1 MRKYVKSLLT
11 LAVIILG
18 IGAFYTQSVLS
29 AGGYPSFQI
38 MHQSGDEEEIEPV
51 IVNATYSLGQRN
63 KSNSIDESL
72 QITANGSMYDNDA
85 SYIEQV
91 NGEVGEQQFI
101 KQLRKEHRNFM
112 RGKLPDPNAF
122 FENDRYLAYGE
133 VSMEMERLG
142 TGTPEFTFHISVLDK
157 EEQETESFAMDL
169 QESSSIDNIQLEEVQ
184 MLDDVLKVVTVN
196 EPAEEKEDTEVHVYD
211 FDVAANK
218 LVKDKKIW
226 TSPEPGDE
234 QYVEANIIS
243 KTGHDLKKN
252 HIVLQQ
258 KILREDEW
266 EDGFQTKEMD
276 NKVIVYNLETNEE
289 EEVDIPENMEPAFYD
304 DSFIYFIEDENDF
317 GAATY
322 QINDKEFIQQ
332 TTVENTKQTDVAE
345 DQNYTI
351 KSGKL
356 YLVTQQA
363 TPGIYIVDLQS
374 GEQLYKGKIM
384 QENPMI
390 DDKNDAL
397 HLGNIEVE

>member
-1 MRKYVKSLLT
+1 MRKYGKSLLT

-38 MHQSGDEEEIEPV
+38 MHQSGDEKEIEPV
-51 IVNATYSLGQRN
+51 TVNAEYSLGQRN
-63 KSNSIDESL
+63 QRNSIDESL

-196 EPAEEKEDTEVHVYD
+196 EPAEEKEDTEVHVYN

-234 QYVEANIIS
+234 QYVEANIVS

-289 EEVDIPENMEPAFYD
+289 EEVDTPEDMDPVYYD
-304 DSFIYFIEDENDF
+304 DSYIYFTGNESGFE
-317 GAATY
+317 AATY
-322 QINDKEFIQQ
+322 QIDDKEIIQQ
-332 TTVENTKQTDVAE
+332 TAVENTEQIDETE
-345 DQNYTI
+345 DQTYTI

-356 YLVTQQA
+356 YLI
-363 TPGIYIVDLQS
+363 TPKDIPEIYIMDLQT

-384 QENPMI
+384 RENPPA
-390 DDKNDAL
+390 DDRNDEL
-397 HLGNIEVE
+397 HLSDIEVE